1 MPYATQSKGLWKGG
15 KPPDYHTDIDLKGQ
29 GRLAQEE
36 KKKKKKHWPRFLVVQ
51 LICLRVQHLAFEM
64 SCTS

>member
-36 KKKKKKHWPRFLVVQ
+36 KKKKKT
-51 LICLRVQHLAFEM
+51 LAQVF
-64 SCTS
+64 SCSANLPQSTTSGL